1 MKRRKIFRILDRYI
15 GIPITIFL
23 RLFNLNF
30 SKCLPKEIKKIIFVK
45 FAAVGDIVLLIPTL
59 KLLKKKYPDA
69 EIDFLCTNI
78 NSGII
83 KTIPFLD
90 NIIVCKVYDFIKNP
104 FYFFSFVKT
113 LREKQYDLLIDAEQ
127 WAKIDAIISFFIKK
141 KFSIGFKTRKQY
153 RHYNY
158 TVSVNHSR
166 DNHESENFIN
176 LLKPLNI
183 EAQEE
188 DKIPEFYLPDE
199 DIEFAEK
206 YWEENGLKNLK
217 IICFQPGCG
226 TGSFARE
233 WKEENYAAL
242 GRKILEHNPEIRFF
256 VMGTGED
263 YEKCQK
269 IVYGIGRNSENLA
282 GKFTMGKDLALI
294 RKTELLICSNTG
306 ILHMAAAI
314 GTQIIGL
321 HGPNNPKQWGA
332 YSKNAKVILSDIFCS
347 PCLYLGHDYGCRN
360 PVCMPRIKVEDVYLK
375 VREILDKGQ

>member
-1 MKRRKIFRILDRYI
+1 ML
-15 GIPITIFL
+15 L
-23 RLFNLNF
+23 RLLNFNF
-30 SKCLPKEIKKIIFVK
+30 SKKLPEKTKKIIFVK

-59 KLLKKKYPDA
+59 NLFKKKFPDA

-90 NIIVCKVYDFIKNP
+90 NVIVCKVYDFIKNP
-104 FYFFSFVKT
+104 FYFLNFVKM
-113 LREKQYDLLIDAEQ
+113 LRKKQYDLLIDAEQ
-127 WAKIDAIISFFIKK
+127 WARIDAIISFFIKK
-141 KFSIGFKTRKQY
+141 KFSIGFKTKKQF

-158 TVSVNHSR
+158 SVSVDHSR
-166 DNHESENFIN
+166 YNHESENFLN
-176 LLKPLNI
+176 LLKPLGI
-183 EAQEE
+183 VAQES
-188 DKIPEFYLPDE
+188 DKIPEFYLTDD

-206 YWEENGLKNLK
+206 YWEEKGLKNQK

-242 GRKILEHNPEIRFF
+242 GRKILEYDPGIRFF
-256 VMGTGED
+256 VMGTEND
-263 YEKCQK
+263 FEKCQK
-269 IVYGIGRNSENLA
+269 IVYGIGKNSENLA
-282 GKFTMGKDLALI
+282 GKFSMGKDLAII
-294 RKTELLICSNTG
+294 RKTELLVCSNTG

-314 GTQIIGL
+314 GIKTIGL

-332 YSKNAKVILSDIFCS
+332 YSEKAEVILSDIFCS
-347 PCLYLGHDYGCRN
+347 PCLYLGHEYGCIT

-375 VREILDKGQ
+375 VREILDKG